1 MLNVVALMGRLVY
14 EPELKTTQNGTNVCS
29 FRIAVDRSFAR
40 QGEERKADFID
51 VTAWRQT
58 AEFVSKYFHK
68 GSMIAIEG
76 SLQTRQYQDKNGNNC
91 TATEVLASQVSFC
104 GGKAAEK
111 PGVRDFDQQT
121 KKSCARS
128 KRRSQRPAEA
138 SERAGVF
145 AGQCRRLFGHR
156 RQRRPPVLSRERR
169 YLTIRAF
176 HSKGGQA
183 VGIDPSRGFV
193 AIPRGL
199 TDWEWYSEPNTTR
212 LFIHLLLT
220 SNWQEKQW
228 QGITIHPG
236 ELVTSRAKLAKQLR
250 MSEQSVRTALMHLQS
265 TNCITS
271 KTGPRYSVIAI
282 NNYTEIIGSTKQ
294 STSNQPTPNQD
305 LTKITKKTRQ
315 SSSACATPE
324 STPTKTPSP
333 VVMEFEQR
341 ICKLSTQGKAQL
353 TGYADRLGEELVLAI
368 ISRCADL
375 GAYSWVYVRKAL
387 EETKA

>member
-1 MLNVVALMGRLVY
+1 M
-14 EPELKTTQNGTNVCS
+14 
-29 FRIAVDRSFAR
+29 
-40 QGEERKADFID
+40 
-51 VTAWRQT
+51 
-58 AEFVSKYFHK
+58 
-68 GSMIAIEG
+68 
-76 SLQTRQYQDKNGNNC
+76 
-91 TATEVLASQVSFC
+91 
-104 GGKAAEK
+104 
-111 PGVRDFDQQT
+111 
-121 KKSCARS
+121 
-128 KRRSQRPAEA
+128 
-138 SERAGVF
+138 
-145 AGQCRRLFGHR
+145 
-156 RQRRPPVLSRERR
+156 
-169 YLTIRAF
+169 
-176 HSKGGQA
+176 
-183 VGIDPSRGFV
+183 GIDPSRGFV

-199 TDWEWYSEPNTTR
+199 TDWEWYSEPNTAR

-324 STPTKTPSP
+324 PTPTKTPSP
-333 VVMEFEQR
+333 IAEDFEQR
-341 ICKLSTQGKAQL
+341 ICKLSIQGKAQL
-353 TGYADRLGEELVLAI
+353 AGYADRLGEELVSEI
-368 ISRCADL
+368 VSRCADL
-375 GAYSWVYVRKAL
+375 GAYSWPYVRKAL
-387 EETKA
+387 AEAEAQGCKSVEEYRRLHPISSGRNLRVDRTEPSGHDFLKAAARRRRLTKKEGLDVSES